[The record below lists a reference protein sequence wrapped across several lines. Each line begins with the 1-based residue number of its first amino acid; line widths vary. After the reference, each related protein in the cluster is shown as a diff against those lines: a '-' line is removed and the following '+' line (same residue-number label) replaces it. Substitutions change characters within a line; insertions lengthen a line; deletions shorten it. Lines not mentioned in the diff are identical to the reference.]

1 MPTLLNKTIQLFLD
15 SIGRRDEYEFY
26 LSKFTNFDG
35 TTFAL
40 ICPDADDIDNT
51 AQALAF
57 DLDTLARL
65 ELFPVLLLA
74 GNEVQHM
81 KMRLLDTDHKFD
93 VHAVEDFSSASIAAA
108 EQFVRTCA
116 SQRTTGI
123 LTTQGISLTDSL
135 QELIPSIT
143 TRVHALRSAGPL
155 RAADSTPRNY
165 IYMSDSPA
173 ATLLVDDVST
183 AEMGI
188 QVMQAHPSAHVSICA
203 PWQLLQELFTVKGAG
218 TVVRRRS
225 EIEIV
230 DGPNA
235 LDAERLMDLLAEA
248 FGRDPIVERII
259 PNIQR
264 AHIEKNYRGAALI
277 ETHPAGAYLSKFA
290 VGTQARGEGLS
301 IELWRSVT
309 AQHPAL
315 FWRSRLNNPINH
327 WYNRYAQGHHDS
339 GNWRVF
345 WHGIAV
351 DALPDVINYCVERE
365 SDFSN

>member
-1 MPTLLNKTIQLFLD
+1 MMSAPQKW
-15 SIGRRDEYEFY
+15 EYRSCKRTPAHTY
-26 LSKFTNFDG
+26 R
-35 TTFAL
+35 FAHRGSSYRNCL
-40 ICPDADDIDNT
+40 PLKVRAPSCVAD
-51 AQALAF
+51 L
-57 DLDTLARL
+57 
-65 ELFPVLLLA
+65 
-74 GNEVQHM
+74 
-81 KMRLLDTDHKFD
+81 K
-93 VHAVEDFSSASIAAA
+93 
-108 EQFVRTCA
+108 
-116 SQRTTGI
+116 
-123 LTTQGISLTDSL
+123 
-135 QELIPSIT
+135 
-143 TRVHALRSAGPL
+143 
-155 RAADSTPRNY
+155 
-165 IYMSDSPA
+165 
-173 ATLLVDDVST
+173 
-183 AEMGI
+183 
-188 QVMQAHPSAHVSICA
+188 
-203 PWQLLQELFTVKGAG
+203 
-218 TVVRRRS
+218 
-225 EIEIV
+225 
-230 DGPNA
+230 
-235 LDAERLMDLLAEA
+235 EA
-248 FGRDPIVERII
+248 FGREPIAERII